1 MTKNTR
7 ETNVL
12 LTKIRS
18 KRREI
23 KDYISK
29 SEPRYARF
37 TSASIV
43 CSALAAALTAG
54 PGIGGDGFVSSVGNT
69 VPFGIPVWQILCLA
83 ATILS
88 VTAVVATGMLKSH
101 DLTSR
106 IASARS
112 CDAKLEGLET
122 MLELAQLDVEHA
134 TPLYT
139 QCLTEIPHV

>member
-1 MTKNTR
+1 MTQNTHD
-7 ETNVL
+7 TDVL
-12 LTKIRS
+12 LTKIRT

-23 KDYISK
+23 KSYLSN
-29 SEPRYARF
+29 SEPRYTRF
-37 TSASIV
+37 TNASIV

-54 PGIGGDGFVSSVGNT
+54 PGVGGDGFVSSVGNL

-88 VTAVVATGMLKSH
+88 VTAVVVTGMLKSH

-122 MLELAQLDVEHA
+122 MLELAQLEVEHA